1 VRIRGPRPK
10 LWRGYRNCDKCSR
23 WRPVSDYTVY
33 KTRTGYE
40 QITSECDHCK
50 REREKARYDK
60 LSETEKRS
68 KGIKANKRA
77 MKRRSKALVEIERLH
92 AIVDEQNER
101 LEEQWA
107 KIEQVRK
114 ARKHARATRGTINGT
129 AVDIV
134 PFRMWLLRQY
144 RQYGYNSSELAREM
158 GQDEAR
164 VRRWLDG
171 FLWTGAGRDPEPIRA
186 INLATVDQIS
196 MAMGDSGLLSRLYP
210 LEDDTEDHVE

>member
-10 LWRGYRNCDKCSR
+10 LWRGYRNCDKCSC

-129 AVDIV
+129 AVD
-134 PFRMWLLRQY
+134 
-144 RQYGYNSSELAREM
+144 
-158 GQDEAR
+158 
-164 VRRWLDG
+164 RWLDG